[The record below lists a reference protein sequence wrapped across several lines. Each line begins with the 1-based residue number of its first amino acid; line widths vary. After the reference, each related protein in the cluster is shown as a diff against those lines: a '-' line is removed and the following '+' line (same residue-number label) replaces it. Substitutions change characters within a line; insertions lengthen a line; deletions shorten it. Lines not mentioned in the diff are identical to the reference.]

1 MPEPQFGLS
10 KELKLSPTPPR
21 YPTAGKGESDC
32 IIGPFS
38 SKGVAEY
45 FAQAN
50 EETRYDSIM
59 KRVFPNGRRL
69 VCRSGGVRKLR
80 QKKSKI

>member
-1 MPEPQFGLS
+1 MPNRVWIKNGAGTQPHT
-10 KELKLSPTPPR
+10 PTLPNCWQ
-21 YPTAGKGESDC
+21 GETNC

-38 SKGVAEY
+38 SKNVAEY

-59 KRVFPNGRRL
+59 KRIFPNGDAWYVEVAAL
-69 VCRSGGVRKLR
+69 ES
-80 QKKSKI
+80 

>member
-1 MPEPQFGLS
+1 MPNQVWIKQGTQAQPHT
-10 KELKLSPTPPR
+10 PTLPNCWQ
-21 YPTAGKGESDC
+21 GESDC

-59 KRVFPNGRRL
+59 KRVFPNGDAWYVEVAAL
-69 VCRSGGVRKLR
+69 ES
-80 QKKSKI
+80 